1 MGALQF
7 WQFDETPLSQ
17 PQEWQ
22 ACWLTSAA
30 LNLTDAVQLNGQP
43 LSVMQRQCA
52 GKVRTL
58 IQLPRLGPGH
68 YQVTVNG
75 ISQQFEVAPSKLK
88 RDELQQLLQDLSL
101 QLPASLSQQ
110 LQRLGAFAGLEW
122 QPPQRNGVEA
132 ELHRLQRA
140 ILGDAQCLGLQ
151 QLVPQLA
158 ATPHQQLH
166 TRYQLQPLVKT
177 RRITAASL
185 QQPARLFP
193 VNAEKLP
200 HRLWQAHTVA
210 SWQTPENQVLKLF
223 WHQVQQRLRELQTM
237 LSEPIHTRLSQ
248 LQQQLS
254 LLAHQ
259 VPWLAQVTLPT
270 QVPPLTQV
278 LFKQPAYRALSYS
291 FLQWQRDAVVTL
303 QDTALQQPLS
313 QLPYLYQLWGSLQV
327 IQQVLNLAESY
338 GYQVQQQHLCHYQA
352 GSWRLQCLPTAVPV
366 LRLQQPEHG
375 VQVQLW
381 LEHHYGQQASAFRS
395 ISHAQRPD
403 LVLEVTP
410 AQGLPRLYVFDPKYR
425 LNSGQDRP
433 EKADIDRMHA
443 YRDAIRYQQ
452 QHVVQYAAILYLGRF
467 YSYGAAEVEAL
478 PARPSQVDALQ
489 TALKT
494 VLQLALKPDYCSQ
507 L

>member
-1 MGALQF
+1 MTALQF
-7 WQFDETPLSQ
+7 WQQDETPLSQ

-22 ACWLTSAA
+22 SCWLAWSAFD
-30 LNLTDAVQLNGQP
+30 LTDTVQLNGQP

-52 GKVRTL
+52 GEVRVL
-58 IQLPRLGPGH
+58 AQLPRLGPGQ
-68 YQVTVNG
+68 YQVSANG
-75 ISQQFEVAPSKLK
+75 FSQRFEVAPSKLN
-88 RDELQQLLQDLSL
+88 REELQQLLQDLSL

-110 LQRLGAFAGLEW
+110 LQRLGAFVGIDW
-122 QPPQRNGVEA
+122 QAPQHNSVEA

-140 ILGDAQCLGLQ
+140 ILGDDRCVGLAQLI
-151 QLVPQLA
+151 PQLA
-158 ATPHQQLH
+158 AAPHQQWRTH
-166 TRYQLQPLVKT
+166 YQLQPIVKT

-193 VNAEKLP
+193 ITAEKLP
-200 HRLWQAHTVA
+200 QQLWQAHSVA

-223 WHQVQQRLRELQTM
+223 WHQVQQRLRELLPMVSTSLQD
-237 LSEPIHTRLSQ
+237 RLKQ
-248 LQQQLS
+248 LQQQLDN
-254 LLAHQ
+254 LARQ
-259 VPWLAQVTLPT
+259 VPWLAQVPPPT
-270 QVPPLTQV
+270 QPPALTQV
-278 LFKQPAYRALSYS
+278 LLKQPAYRALFDSY
-291 FLQWQRDAVVTL
+291 LQWQRDAVVTL

-327 IQQVLNLAESY
+327 IQQVLNLAEHY
-338 GYQVQQQHLCHYQA
+338 DYQVQQQHLCHYQA

-381 LEHHYGQQASAFRS
+381 LEHQYGQQSRAFRS

-410 AQGLPRLYVFDPKYR
+410 ADGLPRLYVLDPKYR

-433 EKADIDRMHA
+433 EKSDIDRMHA

-452 QHVVQYAAILYLGRF
+452 QHVVHYAAILYLGRF

-478 PARPSQVDALQ
+478 PARPSQIDALHN
-489 TALKT
+489 ALNT
-494 VLQLALKPDYCSQ
+494 VLKQALKPNN
-507 L
+507 